1 MFESHFLNTL
11 IYRCYI
17 LLLVLSFTGP
27 FHRYSTT
34 TLVNTS
40 VGRRS
45 RNEIYGSSCPEGERT
60 KHLAN
65 TKQRGKSEKIDMR
78 RHIRDYREIIGN
90 SREPSPAQKKKSS

>member
-1 MFESHFLNTL
+1 MGKYRYVRVAFSDPQ

-45 RNEIYGSSCPEGERT
+45 RNIWVIVSRRGENET
-60 KHLAN
+60 F
-65 TKQRGKSEKIDMR
+65 GE
-78 RHIRDYREIIGN
+78 Y
-90 SREPSPAQKKKSS
+90 

>member
-1 MFESHFLNTL
+1 MGKYRYVRVAFSDPQ

-34 TLVNTS
+34 TQPSSTRLLDGVL
-40 VGRRS
+40 
-45 RNEIYGSSCPEGERT
+45 EIYGSSCPEGERT

-78 RHIRDYREIIGN
+78 RRWPDILAIKG
-90 SREPSPAQKKKSS
+90 KL

>member
-27 FHRYSTT
+27 LHRYSTT
-34 TLVNTS
+34 TSTLVNTS

-78 RHIRDYREIIGN
+78 RRWPKILGIIG
-90 SREPSPAQKKKSS
+90 KL

>member
-1 MFESHFLNTL
+1 MGKYRYVRVAFSDPQ

-27 FHRYSTT
+27 LHRYSTT
-34 TLVNTS
+34 TSTLVNTS

-78 RHIRDYREIIGN
+78 RRWPDILGIIG
-90 SREPSPAQKKKSS
+90 KL